1 MQQTSLN
8 LIAIAIFVMTL
19 SALLSP
25 VFNISPFIPATA
37 TFGILGLITV
47 DTLSLENKGINLI
60 LDLFASTEQR
70 ERVIYHEAGHFLTAY
85 YLGIPITDYTLTAW
99 ESLKKKKR
107 GQGGVEFD
115 SESILS
121 QSQNLQEFPL
131 ILERICTVLMAGIA
145 AEKGIYS
152 NPEGGIDDRQQL
164 RQILS
169 TAGVRNEEFAQKE
182 SWSLLQAKN
191 LLERHQSA
199 YDALVEAMK
208 QRLSVEDCYQILQQY
223 ESK

>member
-8 LIAIAIFVMTL
+8 LIAIAIFAMTL

-25 VFNISPFIPATA
+25 VFNISPFVPATA
-37 TFGILGLITV
+37 TFGILGLITI

-60 LDLFASTEQR
+60 LDLFASSEQR
-70 ERVIYHEAGHFLTAY
+70 QRVIHHEAGHFLAAY

-99 ESLKKKKR
+99 ESIRKQKQ
-107 GQGGVEFD
+107 GQGGVEFN
-115 SESILS
+115 SESILN
-121 QSQNLQEFPL
+121 QSKDLQQFPL
-131 ILERICTVLMAGIA
+131 ILERIGIVLMAGIA
-145 AEKGIYS
+145 AEKELYADT
-152 NPEGGIDDRQQL
+152 EGGTDDRQQL

-191 LLERHQSA
+191 LISRHQAA
-199 YDALVEAMK
+199 YNALVEAMK
-208 QRLSVEDCYQILQQY
+208 QRLSVEDCYKILGQY
-223 ESK
+223 E